1 MKMMLIRTVVTVAGL
16 LISGLLAE
24 PAKAQTST
32 GAAPVDMANRLIL
45 ADPKVM
51 KTLDDL
57 KQDDAAALDEQKRI
71 TEIPA
76 PPFKEKVRA
85 EYFLKRMQELGFK
98 DASIDAEGNV
108 IGLRKGSGGGR
119 PKLVVSAHLDT
130 VFPEGTDV
138 TVKEKDGVILAPGIG
153 DDSRGLAA
161 LLSLIKA
168 VNANGIAMVG
178 EVMFVGTVGEEEL
191 GNLRGVKAL
200 FRDHADIDGFI
211 SIDGLGITRVVNQAT
226 GSHRYEMIFRGPG
239 GHSFQE
245 FGLPSATHAMGR
257 AIAKISD
264 LQTPSDPKTTFT
276 VGTVSGG
283 TSVNAIAGE
292 ARMAVDMRS
301 NSTDELLKLEAR
313 LLDLVKQAVADENA
327 RWNSDKIVGRDQADR
342 RSAGRH
348 CRDGFADRAGDP
360 ASGQRH
366 HRRPARYL
374 CGLQHRFQSGDV
386 ARHSGGDDRW
396 RRRRRQLALPQRM
409 VQAGR
414 RLSWPAKCTADDAG
428 AGGPRWRYEA
438 GAGGAARQVRRAAKL
453 LACVQPN
460 RRLRGRAAQPQVDS
474 GLFKFEEPV
483 TFNSKVKIGVRLRA
497 PSAAAW
503 DGQCPPRFTTRIGEP
518 TGRSCWWAFC
528 VARRSWASAFSPDSS
543 PSTPRS

>member
-1 MKMMLIRTVVTVAGL
+1 MRTGFARTVAASAMLLTAGL
-16 LISGLLAE
+16 AGEQSS
-24 PAKAQTST
+24 AQTPA
-32 GAAPVDMANRLIL
+32 AAPAIEAAYQAIL
-45 ADPKVM
+45 ANANVV
-51 KTLDDL
+51 KTLEDIKADD
-57 KQDDAAALDEQKRI
+57 DTALAEQKRI

-108 IGLRKGSGGGR
+108 IALRKGSGGGR

-138 TVKEKDGVILAPGIG
+138 TVKEKDGFILAPGIG

-168 VNANGIAMVG
+168 VNADGIATVG
-178 EVMFVGTVGEEEL
+178 DVMFVGTVGEEEL

-327 RWNSDKIVGRDQADR
+327 RWNSDKMSVEIKLI
-342 RSAGRH
+342 
-348 CRDGFADRAGDP
+348 GD
-360 ASGQRH
+360 
-366 HRRPARYL
+366 RPA
-374 CGLQHRFQSGDV
+374 GIV
-386 ARHSGGDDRW
+386 AMDSPIVQATQRAVSVITRSPRVTFAGSSTDSNLAMSLGIPAVTIGGGGDGGNWHSRNEWYKPVDAYHGPQNALLTMLVLAGLDGVTKPALAV
-396 RRRRRQLALPQRM
+396 RQSR
-409 VQAGR
+409 
-414 RLSWPAKCTADDAG
+414 
-428 AGGPRWRYEA
+428 
-438 GAGGAARQVRRAAKL
+438 
-453 LACVQPN
+453 
-460 RRLRGRAAQPQVDS
+460 
-474 GLFKFEEPV
+474 
-483 TFNSKVKIGVRLRA
+483 
-497 PSAAAW
+497 
-503 DGQCPPRFTTRIGEP
+503 
-518 TGRSCWWAFC
+518 
-528 VARRSWASAFSPDSS
+528 
-543 PSTPRS
+543 